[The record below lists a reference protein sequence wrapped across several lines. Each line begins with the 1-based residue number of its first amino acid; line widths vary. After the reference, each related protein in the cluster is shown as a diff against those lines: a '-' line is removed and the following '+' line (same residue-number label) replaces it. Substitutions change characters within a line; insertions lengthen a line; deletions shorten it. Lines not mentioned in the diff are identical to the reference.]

1 MTALIGCG
9 DVGVLKPR
17 VTRALRG
24 VVGGRLSKP
33 DGPAAFIL
41 LSKSQLIPRYKNNN
55 RQFLKQS
62 TTSGNKTN
70 KPGQS
75 PRGVFEGR
83 TWSREAHLLPCLAG
97 GRSSVAVVSSRSR
110 RDLLSAAP
118 PSLTALS
125 ELVTAMAALGSL
137 YTRYGDPYGFR
148 PGPTY
153 FFTSA
158 SAADSS
164 PYPMGASPYPHGL
177 YGDVERPE
185 RHQKPPYSYIA
196 LIAMAIRSSPDQKI
210 TLNGIYQ
217 WIMDRFPY
225 YHDNKQGWQNSIRHN
240 LSLNDC
246 FVKVPREKGKP
257 GKGNYWTLN
266 QDCEEMFENGNYRRR
281 KRKPKT
287 PYKPA
292 EGPDTKDD
300 VSESSAKRSA
310 DDNAT
315 NPEVT
320 GDGENQGGVLAD
332 STRTND
338 NDSSTEADDDRV
350 SASPPWSGLSET
362 ERKSSSAQR
371 TPVDLRAKTTSSR
384 QTSPA
389 PAEPGLFSIERLLAP
404 DNRTKPTPVSRYH
417 LSGERLNVSP
427 RTSPASLGTTTGS
440 AVNILRSNIVLHAA
454 RTPTRLMNSPRQIP
468 AIPPPALAP
477 IPGMTPSHST
487 TPLYPTF
494 PPLRYPHLPSHPYPA
509 LPLPGFPVPLSSWT
523 LTEAD
528 VKSKK
533 TVLVG
538 Y

>member
-1 MTALIGCG
+1 
-9 DVGVLKPR
+9 
-17 VTRALRG
+17 
-24 VVGGRLSKP
+24 
-33 DGPAAFIL
+33 
-41 LSKSQLIPRYKNNN
+41 
-55 RQFLKQS
+55 
-62 TTSGNKTN
+62 
-70 KPGQS
+70 
-75 PRGVFEGR
+75 
-83 TWSREAHLLPCLAG
+83 
-97 GRSSVAVVSSRSR
+97 
-110 RDLLSAAP
+110 
-118 PSLTALS
+118 
-125 ELVTAMAALGSL
+125 MAALGSL
-137 YTRYGDPYGFR
+137 YTRYGDPYGYR
-148 PGPTY
+148 TGPTY

-292 EGPDTKDD
+292 EGPDSKDD
-300 VSESSAKRSA
+300 ASDLSAKRPA
-310 DDNAT
+310 DDPAT
-315 NPEVT
+315 NVEASE
-320 GDGENQGGVLAD
+320 DGEDQSDVLARNAD
-332 STRTND
+332 STHTND
-338 NDSSTEADDDRV
+338 NDSSTEADDGRV
-350 SASPPWSGLSET
+350 SASPPLSGVSET
-362 ERKSSSAQR
+362 YGKSSTAR
-371 TPVDLRAKTTSSR
+371 KTPVELRATATTSSR

-389 PAEPGLFSIERLLAP
+389 PSEPGLFSIERLLAP
-404 DNRTKPTPVSRYH
+404 DNRTKPTPPVSRYH
-417 LSGERLNVSP
+417 LSGERVNISP
-427 RTSPASLGTTTGS
+427 RTSPASLGTTGS

-454 RTPTRLMNSPRQIP
+454 ARTPTHLMNSPRQIP

-487 TPLYPTF
+487 AALYPTF

-509 LPLPGFPVPLSSWT
+509 LPLPSFPVPLSSWT
-523 LTEAD
+523 FTEAD
-528 VKSKK
+528 VKAKK